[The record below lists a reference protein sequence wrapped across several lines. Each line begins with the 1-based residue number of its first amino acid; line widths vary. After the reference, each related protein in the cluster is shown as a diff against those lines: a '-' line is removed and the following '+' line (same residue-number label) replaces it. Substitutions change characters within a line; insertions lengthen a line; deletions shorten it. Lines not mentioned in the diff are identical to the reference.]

1 MTDLAPVDELRALP
15 PPLALAVLRA
25 LEHEHG
31 PAVLAALRYCR
42 EWWLRPAQRVDD
54 LDDLATIEVFVG
66 ERRTGKT
73 FAARDLFSRL
83 VRTGRA
89 TIPRIVSATDAA
101 IEEVVLDGESG
112 LKKWIDPDEWKESC
126 GFSKS
131 TGFAGTLH
139 LFGTKVI
146 CCSAAA
152 PGQAIGLSRDLTLV
166 EDPAGWVEA
175 NGEAASAR
183 AWNEVL
189 KSNSEGICTIIVATT
204 REGAEFILDLLD
216 PAVRSDPS
224 FVRIHDLGT
233 VDNNKGNLAP
243 KYLQHIVHDLKRRA
257 VWDKLGNVSPFA
269 TFEFSK
275 IREASAPRL
284 KTIAVAID
292 PSRSAGK
299 GSCEVGIAGGGLDAK
314 DVVHVTHDRSAV
326 LDSGVHGWPSV
337 AWDLAEEL
345 QRDNPGAE
353 FRFVLETNVGD
364 TLAELLRAEER
375 ARLKARGKPGINVVE
390 IVRVRASKDKCARA
404 KLPARIAAQG
414 VVKIAE
420 GLGAA
425 EGQLRNLTPDG
436 KKSDRADAIVHL
448 VRDLAALSDEK
459 ELEHARDDA
468 EAADEMRKQIQL
480 AAAINASN
488 AARRGGVDPNAEPQI
503 MKVEGAPPGDSR
515 YAGPPPRPAFGRVNW
530 RSRGVL

>member
-1 MTDLAPVDELRALP
+1 MTALAPVDELRALP
-15 PPLALAVLRA
+15 PPLALAVLQR
-25 LEHEHG
+25 LEREHG
-31 PAVLAALRYCR
+31 PEAVAALRYCR
-42 EWWLRPAQRVDD
+42 EFWLRPAQRVDD

-89 TIPRIVSATDAA
+89 KIPRIVSATDAA
-101 IEEVVLDGESG
+101 IEEIVIDGESG
-112 LKKWIDPDEWKESC
+112 MKKWIDPGEWKESC
-126 GFSKS
+126 GFLKS
-131 TGFAGTLH
+131 SGFAGTLH
-139 LFGTKVI
+139 LFGTKII
-146 CCSAAA
+146 CCSAGA
-152 PGQAIGLSRDLTLV
+152 PAQAIGTSRDCTLV
-166 EDPAGWVEA
+166 EDPAGWVA
-175 NGEAASAR
+175 SVGEAR
-183 AWNEVL
+183 AAETWDQVL
-189 KSNSEGICTIIVATT
+189 TSNSEGICTIIVATT

-216 PAVRSDPS
+216 VSVRNDPG

-233 VDNNKGNLAP
+233 VENNRGNLAP
-243 KYLQHIVHDLKRRA
+243 KYVTRIVADLKRRA
-257 VWDKLGNVSPFA
+257 VWDKNSNASPFA
-269 TFEFSK
+269 AFEFSK
-275 IREASAPRL
+275 IREALAPRL
-284 KTIAVAID
+284 KVIAVAID

-345 QRDNPGAE
+345 QRENPGAE

-375 ARLKARGKPGINVVE
+375 ARLKDRGLPGINSVE
-390 IVRVRASKDKCARA
+390 IVRVRAGKDKCARA
-404 KLPARIAAQG
+404 KLPARIASQG

-425 EGQLRNLTPDG
+425 ESQLRNLTPEG

-448 VRDLAALSDEK
+448 VRDLAGLSDEK
-459 ELEHARDDA
+459 ELERGREDA
-468 EAADEMRKQIQL
+468 EAAEEMRRQIQL

-488 AARRGGVDPNAEPQI
+488 AARRGGADPAGEPQI

-515 YAGPPPRPAFGRVNW
+515 YAGPPPRPAFARVNW